1 MRAERK
7 EIALT
12 PVEIVRSFYDAL
24 ERGDIPT
31 LVALLSDDIAWTEAE
46 GFPYF
51 SGTWR
56 RPEDVVEKLLV
67 PLSTE
72 WADFSADAESF
83 VSEAKNV
90 VAFGAYRGLNRA
102 TGRKLLAPFAHR
114 WCVGDGRISSFTQYT
129 DTLLVKR
136 AMASCR
142 MVKHGEAL

>member
-1 MRAERK
+1 MRADREV
-7 EIALT
+7 IALT

-24 ERGDIPT
+24 KRGDIP
-31 LVALLSDDIAWTEAE
+31 ALLALLGGALAWTEAE

-56 RPEDVVEKLLV
+56 HAEDVVERLLV

-90 VAFGAYRGLNRA
+90 VDFGGYRGA
-102 TGRKLLAPFAHR
+102 TALPYF
-114 WCVGDGRISSFTQYT
+114 RILF
-129 DTLLVKR
+129 
-136 AMASCR
+136 
-142 MVKHGEAL
+142 

>member
-1 MRAERK
+1 MRADRE

-24 ERGDIPT
+24 KRGDFP
-31 LVALLSDDIAWTEAE
+31 ALLALLGDDLAWAEAE

-56 RPEDVVEKLLV
+56 HAEDVVEKLLV

-90 VAFGAYRGLNRA
+90 VACGAYRGLNRA
-102 TGRKLLAPFAHR
+102 TGRRLLAPFAHR
-114 WCVGDGRISSFTQYT
+114 WCVVDGRISSFTQYT

-136 AMASCR
+136 AMAS
-142 MVKHGEAL
+142 